1 MQRLVFMFIF
11 LGFAGVVTAEEAT
24 EPLIHPTFARVPYGG
39 APQQFVDVYQARS
52 TGPAPVMVYIHGGGW
67 WGGTAGGIIRTDVFG
82 KHNKRG
88 EGLRRILASGVSLV
102 AVEYRLVPQA
112 RKAGITPPVEWPLR
126 DAARAVQFIR
136 HKASEW
142 NMDKDRLGLT
152 GSSAGGCSS
161 LWLAMH
167 PDMADPQSSDP
178 VARESSRPAC
188 VGIVNAQSS
197 LDPQQLQQWF
207 KSPRYGGHAFG
218 FVKREGGREVSDMA
232 ACLAAR
238 DDILPWIRE
247 YSPIEHASGDDPP
260 VFLNYSAAPQ
270 PAGQPQLDSV
280 HGAAHGMKLKETL
293 DALGVEA
300 TVSYPGTAGWND
312 EAHIDFLLRNLQKQ

>member
-1 MQRLVFMFIF
+1 MHRTLFLIF
-11 LGFAGVVTAEEAT
+11 VLDFAGVVIAEEAPG
-24 EPLIHPTFARVPYGG
+24 PLIHPTIAKVPYGG
-39 APQQFVDVYQARS
+39 DPHQFVDVYQAHS
-52 TGPAPVMVYIHGGGW
+52 TGPSPVVVYIHGGGW
-67 WGGTAGGIIRTDVFG
+67 WGGTAGGIARTDVFG
-82 KHNKRG
+82 KHNQRG
-88 EGLRRILASGVSLV
+88 EGLRRVLASGVSIV
-102 AVEYRLVPQA
+102 AVEYRLITQA
-112 RKAGITPPVEWPLR
+112 RKAAITPPVEWPLR

-136 HKASEW
+136 HKAAEW
-142 NMDKDRLGLT
+142 NIDKERLGLT

-178 VARESSRPAC
+178 VAWESSRPAC
-188 VGIVNAQSS
+188 IGILNAQSS

-207 KSPRYGGHAFG
+207 QSPRYGGHAFG
-218 FVKREGGREVSDMA
+218 FFKTEGGREVSDMA

-238 DDILPWIRE
+238 DSIMPWIRE

-270 PAGQPQLDSV
+270 PAGRPQLDSV
-280 HGAAHGMKLKETL
+280 HGAAHGIRLKETL

-300 TVSYPGTAGWND
+300 TVSYPGAAGWSD
-312 EAHIDFLLRNLQKQ
+312 EAHIDFLLRKLEKR